1 MTQPLRNSNFIQ
13 YMAPQAIIDV
23 LNKIKPKS
31 SSGQDKILAKLMK
44 TKITTITHSIDQSL
58 QTDIVPDEMKIAKV
72 VPKSKASNQSLVK
85 KLYPN

>member
-1 MTQPLRNSNFIQ
+1 
-13 YMAPQAIIDV
+13 MASQAIIDV
-23 LNKIKPKS
+23 LNKIKPIS

-58 QTDIVPDEMKIAKV
+58 QTDTVPDEMKIAKV
-72 VPKSKASNQSLVK
+72 VPKFKASNQSLVK